1 MFMNTFDYPYPDE
14 NSDDLYDI
22 LDRSDDAR
30 KRFMSLPSH
39 VRQRLEQRPELISAV
54 DDLADFGEEEY

>member
-1 MFMNTFDYPYPDE
+1 MFMNTFDYPYPD
-14 NSDDLYDI
+14 DGGDLYDV

-39 VRQRLEQRPELISAV
+39 VRQRLERQPELISEA
-54 DDLADFGEEEY
+54 DDLADYGEEEY